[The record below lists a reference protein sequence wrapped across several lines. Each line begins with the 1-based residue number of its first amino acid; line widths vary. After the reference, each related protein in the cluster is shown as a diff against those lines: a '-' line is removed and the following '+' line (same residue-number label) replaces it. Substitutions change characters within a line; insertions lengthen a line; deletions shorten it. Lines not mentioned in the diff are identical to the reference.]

1 MSRRIILASFAQEG
15 DLLRAAVEIVRKP
28 GWQIADIY
36 TPYAVHGLEEALG
49 WRRSWLPVAC
59 FLSGA
64 AGVLFA
70 LWFQFWTTAR
80 DWPLNVGGQ
89 PWNSLPAFVP
99 ATFESMVLT
108 AGFGVVFAW
117 LLRSRH
123 YPGKRVAL
131 PLAGLTDD
139 RFALVLRVPD
149 LAADD
154 GAVRQML
161 LDCRAVSLEERS
173 EEEQP

>member
-1 MSRRIILASFAQEG
+1 MSQRIILASFAQEA
-15 DLLRAAVEIVRKP
+15 DLLRAVGAVQQR
-28 GWQIADIY
+28 GWEIADIY
-36 TPYAVHGLEEALG
+36 TPYAVHGLEQALG
-49 WRRSWLPVAC
+49 WPRSRLPVAC

-70 LWFQFWTTAR
+70 LWFQFWTTAW

-99 ATFESMVLT
+99 ATFESMVLV
-108 AGFGVVFAW
+108 AGFGLVFAW
-117 LLRSRH
+117 LLRSGH
-123 YPGKRVAL
+123 YPGKKVSL

-139 RFALVLRVPD
+139 RFAIVLRAAGPD
-149 LAADD
+149 ADA
-154 GAVRQML
+154 GAVRQL
-161 LDCRAVSLEERS
+161 LHTCHAVSLEERS

>member
-1 MSRRIILASFAQEG
+1 MSRRIIVAGFAQEG
-15 DLLRAAVEIVRKP
+15 DLLRAVGAVRRR
-28 GWQIADIY
+28 GWQIADVY
-36 TPYAVHGLEEALG
+36 TPYAVHGLEEVLD
-49 WRRSWLPVAC
+49 WPRSRLPVAC

-99 ATFESMVLT
+99 ATFESMVLM

-123 YPGKRVAL
+123 YPGKNVAL
-131 PLAGLTDD
+131 ALPGVTDD
-139 RFALVLRVPD
+139 RFALVLHVHP
-149 LAADD
+149 AAEEE
-154 GAVRQML
+154 AVGQLL
-161 LDCRAVSLEERS
+161 LDCHAVSLEERS
-173 EEEQP
+173 EEEPS